1 VQNIFSS
8 VLLLEASDHKQHWN
22 INSVI
27 LNKKDNQEQS
37 QEKQDCQRQSRTA
50 HREAAYIS
58 DSKNN
63 NWKETRETMA
73 NMEKYSYLMGV
84 RGETGCVIILAN
96 PNPNS

>member
-1 VQNIFSS
+1 VLNIFSS
-8 VLLLEASDHKQHWN
+8 VLSLEASDHKQHWN

-58 DSKNN
+58 DSKNKTGRRQERQWQT
-63 NWKETRETMA
+63 WKSTA
-73 NMEKYSYLMGV
+73 
-84 RGETGCVIILAN
+84 I
-96 PNPNS
+96 